1 MRSRKIALALL
12 LAGTLSLT
20 ACGIASADT
29 ASPAA
34 SSNAP
39 VSADE
44 ASEPVSEEQSE
55 EASADEP
62 SREPDESA
70 DEASGD
76 ISEASEEA
84 SEEVS
89 EDVSEESHE
98 EVSEYVYEDVNFAV
112 YQKINK
118 DIYAWIRIP
127 GTPIDYPILNR
138 QGDNEYY
145 LKRNYYRYAD
155 TRGSIFTEDYNS
167 RDFNDPVTLVYGH
180 NMSSGSMFGS
190 IQKTYTKKSFM
201 QEHKELLIFLPD
213 KTYTY
218 EIFAAVP
225 YSNIH
230 LMYYY
235 DFTNAYVFTEVIND
249 ILSVRALNAVI
260 DRTVKVTPDDHIVI
274 LSTCL
279 TGNGNQRYLL
289 LAVRRDGE

>member
-1 MRSRKIALALL
+1 MKTQKAVLALL
-12 LAGTLSLT
+12 LTCVFALS
-20 ACGIASADT
+20 ACGNDAADP
-29 ASPAA
+29 SSSAA
-34 SSNAP
+34 SGNAP
-39 VSADE
+39 VSAAESSEPFSEEPSAESSDEENSEEPSEISDE
-44 ASEPVSEEQSE
+44 ASSEESDVF
-55 EASADEP
+55 DEP
-62 SREPDESA
+62 S
-70 DEASGD
+70 
-76 ISEASEEA
+76 EE
-84 SEEVS
+84 
-89 EDVSEESHE
+89 SEESGE
-98 EVSEYVYEDVNFAV
+98 ETSEYVYEDVNFAV

-138 QGDNEYY
+138 KGDNGYY

-155 TRGSIFTEDYNS
+155 TRGSIFTEDYNN
-167 RDFNDPVTLVYGH
+167 RNFNDPVTLIYGH

-201 QEHKELLIFLPD
+201 QSHKELQIILPD

-235 DFTNAYVFTEVIND
+235 DFTNTYLFTEVMND
-249 ILSVRALNAVI
+249 ILSVRAMNAVV
-260 DRTVKVTPDDHIVI
+260 DKTVKVTPDDHIVI

-279 TGNGNQRYLL
+279 SGNGNQRYLL
-289 LAVRRDGE
+289 LAVRRDAE

>member
-1 MRSRKIALALL
+1 MKMQKAVLALL
-12 LAGTLSLT
+12 LTCVFALS
-20 ACGIASADT
+20 ACGNAAAD
-29 ASPAA
+29 SSSSAA

-39 VSADE
+39 VSAAE
-44 ASEPVSEEQSE
+44 SSEPVSEEPSAESSDEENSE
-55 EASADEP
+55 EP
-62 SREPDESA
+62 SEIS
-70 DEASGD
+70 DEAS
-76 ISEASEEA
+76 SEE
-84 SEEVS
+84 S
-89 EDVSEESHE
+89 DVSEETSE
-98 EVSEYVYEDVNFAV
+98 ESEESGEETSEYVYEDVNFAV

-138 QGDNEYY
+138 KGDNEYY

-155 TRGSIFTEDYNS
+155 TRGSIFTEDYNN
-167 RDFNDPVTLVYGH
+167 RDFNDPVTLIYGH

-201 QEHKELLIFLPD
+201 QSHKELQIILPD

-235 DFTNAYVFTEVIND
+235 DFTNTYVFTEVMND
-249 ILSVRALNAVI
+249 ILSVRAMNAVV
-260 DRTVKVTPDDHIVI
+260 DKTVKVTPDDHIVI

-279 TGNGNQRYLL
+279 SGNGNQRYLL
-289 LAVRRDGE
+289 LALRRDAE

>member
-1 MRSRKIALALL
+1 MKMQKAVLALL
-12 LAGTLSLT
+12 LTCVFALS
-20 ACGIASADT
+20 ACGNAAAD
-29 ASPAA
+29 SSSSAA

-39 VSADE
+39 VSAAE
-44 ASEPVSEEQSE
+44 SSEPVSEEPSAESSDEENSE
-55 EASADEP
+55 EP
-62 SREPDESA
+62 SEIS
-70 DEASGD
+70 DEAS
-76 ISEASEEA
+76 SEE
-84 SEEVS
+84 S
-89 EDVSEESHE
+89 DVSEETSE
-98 EVSEYVYEDVNFAV
+98 ESEESGEETSEYVYEDVNFAV
-112 YQKINK
+112 YQKINN

-138 QGDNEYY
+138 KGDNEYY

-155 TRGSIFTEDYNS
+155 TRGSIFTEDYNN
-167 RDFNDPVTLVYGH
+167 RDFNDPVTLIYGH

-201 QEHKELLIFLPD
+201 QSHKELQIILPD

-235 DFTNAYVFTEVIND
+235 DFTNTYVFTEVMND
-249 ILSVRALNAVI
+249 ILSVRAMNAVV
-260 DRTVKVTPDDHIVI
+260 DKTVKVTPDDHIVI

-279 TGNGNQRYLL
+279 SGNGNQRYLL
-289 LAVRRDGE
+289 LAVRRDAE

>member
-1 MRSRKIALALL
+1 MKMQKAVLALL
-12 LAGTLSLT
+12 LTCVFALS
-20 ACGIASADT
+20 ACGNAAAD
-29 ASPAA
+29 SSSSAA

-39 VSADE
+39 VSAAE
-44 ASEPVSEEQSE
+44 SSEPVSEEPSAESSDEENSE
-55 EASADEP
+55 EP
-62 SREPDESA
+62 SEIS
-70 DEASGD
+70 DEAY
-76 ISEASEEA
+76 SEE
-84 SEEVS
+84 S
-89 EDVSEESHE
+89 DVSEETSE
-98 EVSEYVYEDVNFAV
+98 ESEESGEETSEYVYEDVNFAV

-138 QGDNEYY
+138 KGDNEYY

-155 TRGSIFTEDYNS
+155 TRGSIFTEDYNN
-167 RDFNDPVTLVYGH
+167 RDFNDPVTLIYGH

-201 QEHKELLIFLPD
+201 QSHKELQIILPD

-235 DFTNAYVFTEVIND
+235 DFTNTYVFTEVMND
-249 ILSVRALNAVI
+249 ILSVRAMNAVV
-260 DRTVKVTPDDHIVI
+260 DKTVKVTPDDHIVI

-279 TGNGNQRYLL
+279 SGNGNQRYLL
-289 LAVRRDGE
+289 LAVRRDAE

>member
-1 MRSRKIALALL
+1 MKMQKAVLALL
-12 LAGTLSLT
+12 LTCVFALS
-20 ACGIASADT
+20 ACDNAAAD
-29 ASPAA
+29 SSSSAA

-39 VSADE
+39 VSAAE
-44 ASEPVSEEQSE
+44 SSEPVSEEPSAESSDEENSE
-55 EASADEP
+55 EP
-62 SREPDESA
+62 SEIS
-70 DEASGD
+70 DEAS
-76 ISEASEEA
+76 SEE
-84 SEEVS
+84 S
-89 EDVSEESHE
+89 DVSEETSE
-98 EVSEYVYEDVNFAV
+98 ESEESGEETSEYVYEDVNFAV

-138 QGDNEYY
+138 KGDNEYY

-155 TRGSIFTEDYNS
+155 TRGSIFTEDYNN
-167 RDFNDPVTLVYGH
+167 RDFNDPVTLIYGH

-201 QEHKELLIFLPD
+201 QSHKELQIILPD

-235 DFTNAYVFTEVIND
+235 DFTNTYVFTEVMND
-249 ILSVRALNAVI
+249 ILSVRAMNAVV
-260 DRTVKVTPDDHIVI
+260 DKTVKVTPDDHIVI

-279 TGNGNQRYLL
+279 SGNGNQRYLL
-289 LAVRRDGE
+289 LAVRRDAE

>member
-1 MRSRKIALALL
+1 MKMQKAVLALL
-12 LAGTLSLT
+12 LTCVFALS
-20 ACGIASADT
+20 ACGNAAAD
-29 ASPAA
+29 SSSSAA

-39 VSADE
+39 VSAAE
-44 ASEPVSEEQSE
+44 SSEPVSEEPSAESSDEENSE
-55 EASADEP
+55 EP
-62 SREPDESA
+62 SEIS
-70 DEASGD
+70 DEAS
-76 ISEASEEA
+76 SEEC
-84 SEEVS
+84 
-89 EDVSEESHE
+89 DVSEETSE
-98 EVSEYVYEDVNFAV
+98 ESEESGEETSEYVYEDVNFAV

-138 QGDNEYY
+138 KGDNEYY

-155 TRGSIFTEDYNS
+155 TRGSIFTEDYNN
-167 RDFNDPVTLVYGH
+167 RDFNDPVTLIYGH

-201 QEHKELLIFLPD
+201 QSHKELQIILPD

-235 DFTNAYVFTEVIND
+235 DFTNTYVFTEVMND
-249 ILSVRALNAVI
+249 ILSVRAMNAVV
-260 DRTVKVTPDDHIVI
+260 DKTVKVTPDDHIVI

-279 TGNGNQRYLL
+279 SGNGNQRYLL
-289 LAVRRDGE
+289 LAVRRDAE

>member
-1 MRSRKIALALL
+1 MKTQKAVLALL
-12 LAGTLSLT
+12 LTCVFALS
-20 ACGIASADT
+20 ACGNAAAD
-29 ASPAA
+29 SSSSDA

-39 VSADE
+39 VSAAE
-44 ASEPVSEEQSE
+44 SSEPVSEESSAESSDEESSEEPSEISE
-55 EASADEP
+55 EASSE
-62 SREPDESA
+62 EES
-70 DEASGD
+70 D
-76 ISEASEEA
+76 ISDET
-84 SEEVS
+84 
-89 EDVSEESHE
+89 SEESEDSGE
-98 EVSEYVYEDVNFAV
+98 ETSEYVYEDVNFAV

-138 QGDNEYY
+138 KGDNEYY

-155 TRGSIFTEDYNS
+155 TRGSIFTEDYNN
-167 RDFNDPVTLVYGH
+167 RDFNDPVTLIYGH

-201 QEHKELLIFLPD
+201 QSHKELQIILPD

-235 DFTNAYVFTEVIND
+235 DFTNTYVFTEVMND
-249 ILSVRALNAVI
+249 ILSVRAMNAVV
-260 DRTVKVTPDDHIVI
+260 DKTVKVTPDDHIVI

-279 TGNGNQRYLL
+279 SGNGNQRYLL
-289 LAVRRDGE
+289 LAVRRDAE

>member
-1 MRSRKIALALL
+1 MKMQKAVLALL
-12 LAGTLSLT
+12 LTCVFALS
-20 ACGIASADT
+20 ACGNAAAD
-29 ASPAA
+29 SSSSAA
-34 SSNAP
+34 SGNAP
-39 VSADE
+39 VSAAE
-44 ASEPVSEEQSE
+44 SSEPVSEEPSAESSDEENSE
-55 EASADEP
+55 EP
-62 SREPDESA
+62 SEIS
-70 DEASGD
+70 DEAS
-76 ISEASEEA
+76 SEE
-84 SEEVS
+84 S
-89 EDVSEESHE
+89 DVSEETSE
-98 EVSEYVYEDVNFAV
+98 ESEESGEETSEYVYEDVNFAV

-138 QGDNEYY
+138 KGDNEYY

-155 TRGSIFTEDYNS
+155 TRGSIFTEDYNN
-167 RDFNDPVTLVYGH
+167 RDFNDPVTLIYGH

-201 QEHKELLIFLPD
+201 QSHKELQIILPD

-235 DFTNAYVFTEVIND
+235 DFTNTYVFTEVMND
-249 ILSVRALNAVI
+249 ILSVRAMNAVV
-260 DRTVKVTPDDHIVI
+260 DKTVKVTPDDHIVI

-279 TGNGNQRYLL
+279 SGNGNQRYLL
-289 LAVRRDGE
+289 LAVRRDAE

>member
-1 MRSRKIALALL
+1 MKMQKAVLALL
-12 LAGTLSLT
+12 LTCVFALS
-20 ACGIASADT
+20 ACGNAAADP
-29 ASPAA
+29 SSSAA
-34 SSNAP
+34 SGNAS
-39 VSADE
+39 VSAAESSEPFSEEPSAESSDEENSEGPSEISDE
-44 ASEPVSEEQSE
+44 AS
-55 EASADEP
+55 
-62 SREPDESA
+62 
-70 DEASGD
+70 
-76 ISEASEEA
+76 
-84 SEEVS
+84 
-89 EDVSEESHE
+89 SEESDVFDETSE
-98 EVSEYVYEDVNFAV
+98 ESEDSGEETSEYVYEDVNFAV

-138 QGDNEYY
+138 KGDNAYY

-155 TRGSIFTEDYNS
+155 TRGSIFTEDYNN
-167 RDFNDPVTLVYGH
+167 RDFNDPVTLIYGH

-201 QEHKELLIFLPD
+201 QSHKELQIILPD

-235 DFTNAYVFTEVIND
+235 DFTNTYVFTEVMND
-249 ILSVRALNAVI
+249 ILSVRAMNAVV
-260 DRTVKVTPDDHIVI
+260 DKTVKVTPDDHIVI

-279 TGNGNQRYLL
+279 SGNGNQRYLL
-289 LAVRRDGE
+289 LAVRRDAE